1 MKNFNK
7 LSIAATALA
16 TMVLGPNSLQ
26 ASERQL
32 DSHEHGVSTLK
43 LAQENETVLFELEAP
58 GNDIVGFEHA
68 PKNDDQQAAVKRALS
83 QFEKPEAI
91 FVLSAEAQCVA
102 SNQHAEFETG
112 EDHAGF
118 HITWTMTCKNPSKLQ
133 WMTTSFFNIFERAEE
148 IEIEAIGNAG
158 QAAIEFEKG
167 QSRVNLS
174 NAVGD

>member
-1 MKNFNK
+1 MKGSNYSTVQHD
-7 LSIAATALA
+7 LQWVRRCRQEEQSII
-16 TMVLGPNSLQ
+16 
-26 ASERQL
+26 
-32 DSHEHGVSTLK
+32 
-43 LAQENETVLFELEAP
+43 EAF
-58 GNDIVGFEHA
+58 DD
-68 PKNDDQQAAVKRALS
+68 DDQQAAVKRALS

-91 FVLSAEAQCVA
+91 FVLSADAQCVA
-102 SNQHAEFETG
+102 SSQHAEFETG
-112 EDHAGF
+112 EYHAGF